1 MSDDAPL
8 PSSPTIA
15 VLGAAGLI
23 GDGIAAG
30 LSAEGRSV
38 VPIARRF
45 TPAQT
50 FFWGDRAVVEPIVD
64 RTSEAITRLLIDRR
78 IDVVVNCLG
87 VLQDGPRGGTDA
99 VHRAFVERLVA
110 AIRAAGRRILL
121 VHVSIPGRA
130 EDDTTDFACSKRAAD
145 TVIRSSGLPH
155 AILRPGFVIGPTAYG
170 GSALIRAL
178 AALPLALPG
187 REATRPFAATALG
200 DIRRTV
206 AHLADRFASG
216 ERGLAAVWDVMERRP
231 GTVGDVVTAF
241 GDRFGGPTRRFAL
254 PGWSLALG
262 ARLGDLA
269 ARLGWSPP
277 IRSTALAEMRRG
289 VEGDPEPWIAAT
301 GLHPASLLEILRS
314 LPATVQERW
323 FARLYLVKP
332 ALIGGL
338 ALFWLVSGLVALTV
352 AFVPARAILVDHGV
366 AVGLATA
373 LTVVTSLADIAIGLA
388 ILRRRSCRSGLL
400 AGIALALAYAAGA
413 IVLTPEMWLDP
424 VGSLVKILPAV
435 LAMTVALAILDD
447 R

>member
-1 MSDDAPL
+1 MPATAL
-8 PSSPTIA
+8 SSAPTIA

-30 LSAEGRSV
+30 LAAEGRSV

-50 FFWGDRAVVEPIVD
+50 YFWGDRAVVVPIVD
-64 RTSEAITRLLIDRR
+64 RSSDEIADLLSEHRV
-78 IDVVVNCLG
+78 DVVVNCLG

-99 VHRAFVERLVA
+99 VHRGFVERLVA
-110 AIRAAGRRILL
+110 AIRASGRPILL
-121 VHVSIPGRA
+121 VHVSIPGA
-130 EDDTTDFACSKRAAD
+130 PEDDTTDFARSKRAAD
-145 TVIRSSGLPH
+145 AVIRASGLPH

-178 AALPLALPG
+178 AALPLALPA
-187 REATRPFAATALG
+187 REETRPFAATALG
-200 DIRRTV
+200 DLIRTT
-206 AHLADRFASG
+206 AHLADRFAVG
-216 ERGLAAVWDVMERRP
+216 ERESAVIWDVMESRP
-231 GTVGDVVTAF
+231 GTVGDVVAAF
-241 GDRFGGPTRRFAL
+241 AARFGGPARRIAL

-289 VEGDPEPWIAAT
+289 VTGDPEPWIAAT
-301 GLHPASLLEILRS
+301 GLTPASLAETLKS

-323 FARLYLVKP
+323 FARLYLVKA

-352 AFVPARAILVDHGV
+352 SFVPARTILLDHGV
-366 AVGLATA
+366 PFGLATV
-373 LTVVTSLADIAIGLA
+373 LTAVTSLADIAVGLA
-388 ILRRRSCRSGLL
+388 LLRGRTSAVGLL
-400 AGIALALAYAAGA
+400 AGIALSLGYAAGA
-413 IVLTPEMWLDP
+413 VVLAPETWLDP
-424 VGSLVKILPAV
+424 VGSMVKILPV
-435 LAMTVALAILDD
+435 ILAMTAALAILDD